1 MLTADSGDP
10 SNSSLK
16 HVLAKISEIAAKSV
30 DGGFIYRGENE
41 CFPEVSSGLYREY
54 KELGVEDLRTE
65 IIQQDILRDAK
76 RFTNETDDLEI
87 LDQLQHFGYQT
98 NLIDFTTDCLIALFF
113 SCDGQFGEDGRVI
126 LLRKGAVQT
135 RAPRSPASRVLA
147 QKSLFVIPTTG
158 VVEPEHIVTIPA
170 PLKEP
175 ILTYLRACHDIT
187 TESIYNDL
195 HGFIRQRKVH
205 PSFYAEFCIAF
216 AAHQSHKWETAIEHY
231 TKSIEWNPLVYFNFV
246 NRAEAY
252 TQMGLFD
259 RAISDCNSAIELNPN
274 EPAAFYNR
282 GCAYVRQDQL
292 DLAIADCTRTIEL
305 NPAHVNA
312 FVSRGTAHSAL
323 NHLPR
328 AMEDYNRAIEIDP
341 RNATAFFRRGVAFQM
356 SGETELAMKDFN
368 AAIDFDSDY
377 TLAYSFRG
385 FAYIKLS
392 EFGLAINDCTAAIK
406 HDPKDTISLFNRG
419 IAELCLSHFEDSIR
433 DLNTAKDLGYDVTKA
448 FRDDYGDADA
458 FEKKYNISLPADIA
472 SLLTHP
478 EC

>member
-1 MLTADSGDP
+1 MLTTDSGDP

-16 HVLAKISEIAAKSV
+16 HVLAKIAEIAEKSV

-54 KELGVEDLRTE
+54 KELGVEDLRIE
-65 IIQQDILRDAK
+65 FIQQDILRDAK

-98 NLIDFTTDCLIALFF
+98 NLIDFTMDYLIAMFF
-113 SCDGQFGEDGRVI
+113 SCDGQFGEDGRII

-135 RAPRSPASRVLA
+135 RVPRSPASRVLA

-170 PLKEP
+170 PLKQP
-175 ILTYLRACHDIT
+175 ILTYLRACHNIT

-205 PSFYAEFCIAF
+205 PSFYAEFCRGL
-216 AAHQSHKWETAIEHY
+216 AAHLSHDWGTSIEHY
-231 TKSIEWNPLVYFNFV
+231 TKSIELNPLVYINFV

-252 TQMGLFD
+252 MQMGQYD
-259 RAISDCNSAIELNPN
+259 RAISDSNGAIELNPN

-282 GCAYVRQDQL
+282 GCTYARQDQL
-292 DLAIADCTRTIEL
+292 DLAIADFTRTIEL
-305 NPAHVNA
+305 NPAHLNA
-312 FVSRGTAHSAL
+312 FISRGTAHSAL
-323 NHLPR
+323 NDLPR
-328 AMEDYNRAIEIDP
+328 AMEDYNRAIDIDP
-341 RNATAFFRRGVAFQM
+341 RNATAFSNRGVAFLR
-356 SGETELAMKDFN
+356 SGETELAVKDFD
-368 AAIDFDSDY
+368 AAIEVDSDC
-377 TLAYSFRG
+377 TLAYSGRG
-385 FAYIKLS
+385 FGYIKLS
-392 EFGLAINDCTAAIK
+392 EFGLAINDCTAAIE
-406 HDPKDTISLFNRG
+406 HDPDDTISLFNRG
-419 IAELCLSHFEDSIR
+419 MAELCLSRFEDSIP
-433 DLNTAKDLGYDVTKA
+433 DLNTAKDLGYDVTIA
-448 FRDDYGDADA
+448 FRDDYGHVDA